1 MTSVSLPS
9 ELTAYLNQEVASGR
23 YASPSDVVVEAVRMH
38 REIRDQYEQLRAQ
51 VQEAVAQAD
60 RGELRPLDVE
70 WIKAEGRRRLS
81 GG

>member
-9 ELTAYLNQEVASGR
+9 DLTAYLNQEVASGR
-23 YASPSDVVVEAVRMH
+23 YASPNDVVVEAVRLH
-38 REIRDQYEQLRAQ
+38 REIRDQYEQLRSQ

>member
-1 MTSVSLPS
+1 MTHVSLPS
-9 ELTAYLNQEVASGR
+9 DLTAYLNQEVASGR
-23 YASPSDVVVEAVRMH
+23 YASPNDVVVEAVRLH
-38 REIRDQYEQLRAQ
+38 REIRDQYEQLRSQ